1 MRRDHLTLTVTFPS
15 AMFAICVAT
24 CCGQQA
30 EPPNVFDLPRLQAE
44 QAARQVRSVRLL
56 TAGEYAAAEELLRES
71 VEESPWEFH
80 AHYNLA
86 CALALQD
93 KQDEALAALEQAVEL
108 GFRNREHIA
117 DDEDL
122 RSLRDD
128 ERFEEILKAADA
140 PLEEAAGWK
149 YEVSPAIPAEGQ
161 VVITEQNVVWTPQ
174 IGMFRALVQFPEE
187 TSGEPI
193 AVGQGDVGDRL
204 REWFDEGTAAGNHGD
219 LYDNHDSDHS
229 NLQVRNVPQITR
241 VEFSDAARE
250 RGLHHGLQRAF
261 LYNAI
266 TIGNSSTAVTGGPFW
281 RCQGRLALTQPQGA
295 ARMHLQYRAN
305 QLYFYPEH
313 RDHDPKHGDVFP
325 ANTPYLILSQG
336 SSGSDRQFL
345 LAVADTLAAF
355 RPEVKRQL
363 AAAGLLMPTMQMIL
377 RSSNKVVT
385 SPEDYLTGAAH
396 PTVFDGAQLDPLK
409 MITMAHD
416 MEADSLPPLAQM
428 AVVEEDEG
436 VVGRDYFDVGPRE
449 KMFDTPCAIARV
461 VKSSQHLRRMVV
473 SAEQS
478 GDLRDKPLT
487 YHWVVLRG
495 DADRIQINPQ
505 NDAGSVVELLVPYHE
520 RLPVPGNESFES
532 HRVDIGLFVHNGDYY
547 SAPAFIS
554 LCYPDGEERIY
565 DDEHRIRVVDYLNPE
580 MQDQYTDPL
589 VDLRKDWRDEYN
601 YDDEGRLLGWTRTRA
616 SGQEEFTAD
625 GRLVIETDDAGKP
638 TETVAVRYVQAM
650 ESGKPVLKQEVVEES
665 AM

>member
-1 MRRDHLTLTVTFPS
+1 MRRHNLMLRVTFLS
-15 AMFAICVAT
+15 ALFPICVAT
-24 CCGQQA
+24 CWAQQT

-44 QAARQVRSVRLL
+44 QAARQIQSVQLL

-71 VEESPWEFH
+71 VEKGPYDFNVR
-80 AHYNLA
+80 YNLA

-93 KQDEALAALEQAVEL
+93 KQDEALVALAKAVEL

-117 DDEDL
+117 ADEDL

-128 ERFEEILKAADA
+128 ERFEEILKAAEV

-149 YEVSPAIPAEGQ
+149 YEVSPATPADGQ
-161 VVITEQNVVWTPQ
+161 VVITAQNVVWTPQ
-174 IGMFRALVQFPEE
+174 IGMFRAFVQFPEE
-187 TSGEPI
+187 TPQSPI

-204 REWFDEGTAAGNHGD
+204 REWYEQGTAAGNHGD

-229 NLQVRNVPQITR
+229 NMDVRSVPQITR
-241 VEFSDAARE
+241 VEFSDAAKE
-250 RGLHHGLQRAF
+250 RGLHHGLQAAF

-266 TIGNSSTAVTGGPFW
+266 TIGNSSTALTNGPFW

-295 ARMHLQYRAN
+295 PRLHLQYRAN

-313 RDHDPKHGDVFP
+313 RDHDPDHGDVFP

-355 RPEVKRQL
+355 RPVVKQQL
-363 AAAGLLMPTMQMIL
+363 AAAGLLMPTVQMIF

-396 PTVFDGAQLDPLK
+396 PTVFDGTQLDPLK

-416 MEADSLPPLAQM
+416 MEADLLPPLAQV

-436 VVGRDYFDVGPRE
+436 VVGRDYFDVAPRE

-461 VKSSQHLRRMVV
+461 VKSTQYIHRMVI

-505 NDAGSVVELLVPYHE
+505 NDAGSVIELLVPYHE
-520 RLPVPGNESFES
+520 RLPVPGNESLES

-554 LCYPDGEERIY
+554 LCYPDGEQRTY
-565 DDEHRIRVVDYLNPE
+565 DDEHRIRVVDYLNPD
-580 MQDQYTDPL
+580 MQDQYSDPL
-589 VDLRKDWRDEYN
+589 LDLRKDWRDEYN
-601 YDDEGRLLGWTRTRA
+601 YDDEGHLLGWIRTRS
-616 SGQEEFTAD
+616 SGTEEFTAE
-625 GRLVIETDDAGKP
+625 GRLILETDDAGQP
-638 TETVAVRYVQAM
+638 TETAAVRYVQSM
-650 ESGKPVLKQEVVEES
+650 ESGRPVLKQDVVEES
-665 AM
+665 E